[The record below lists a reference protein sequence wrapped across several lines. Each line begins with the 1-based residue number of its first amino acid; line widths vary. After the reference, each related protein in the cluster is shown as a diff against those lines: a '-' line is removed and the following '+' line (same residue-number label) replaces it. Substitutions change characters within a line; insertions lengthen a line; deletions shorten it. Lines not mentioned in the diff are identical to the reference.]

1 MKPSDLEILD
11 GSQKH
16 FTTDEDNS
24 KTSDKENTFVS
35 RENYLQ
41 SELIW
46 L

>member
-16 FTTDEDNS
+16 FNADEENS
-24 KTSDKENTFVS
+24 KTSDKENTIVS

-41 SELIW
+41 SELI
-46 L
+46 